1 MFVGVSGEGG
11 GAFDEGASEGVFAG
25 VAGPVSGRAEFRGE
39 PDARAERTR
48 APVPGTSRGLALR
61 AQHPCQ
67 QPVYV
72 PPVRRRP
79 GLVRGDPR
87 PRVAEHDAT
96 GRPLSDAGR
105 LSGVQA
111 PGVEPPRSDRAE
123 ERVSGDRVLVRRRE
137 QQKQTRVVGQRP
149 DLPAAPGEQL
159 RCQGS
164 RFGRQGVETRG
175 LTWGQPREE
184 FGDCARIAVDRAQYS
199 DTDPFGER
207 GVEGPPCVGAARWR
221 SAV

>member
-1 MFVGVSGEGG
+1 MFVGVSGEAS
-11 GAFDEGASEGVFAG
+11 GAFDEGTGEGVLAG
-25 VAGPVSGRAEFRGE
+25 GACPVGGRAEFRGE
-39 PDARAERTR
+39 PHAGAERAR
-48 APVPGTSRGLALR
+48 APVPGTARGLALR

-87 PRVAEHDAT
+87 PRVAEHHAT
-96 GRPLSDAGR
+96 GRPLSDPGR
-105 LSGVQA
+105 LGGVQT
-111 PGVEPPRSDRAE
+111 PGVEPPGSHGPE
-123 ERVSGDRVLVRRRE
+123 ERVGGDGVLVRRRE
-137 QQKQTRVVGQRP
+137 QQKQTCVVGQRP
-149 DLPAAPGEQL
+149 DLPAEPGQQL
-159 RCQGS
+159 RCQEH
-164 RFGRQGVETRG
+164 RFGRQGVEARG
-175 LTWGQPREE
+175 LAWGQPREE
-184 FGDCARIAVDRAQYS
+184 FGDGARIAVDRAPYS